1 MQAPAYQSRLV
12 VAAAQLL
19 LPTGATAVVAVKA
32 AVHLVARSCRR
43 RCCRWNR
50 QLGGKA
56 AVLGADR

>member
-19 LPTGATAVVAVKA
+19 LPAAAVVTVKA

-43 RCCRWNR
+43 CCRWNW
-50 QLGGKA
+50 QLGGEA

>member
-19 LPTGATAVVAVKA
+19 LPTAAAAVVAVKA
-32 AVHLVARSCRR
+32 AVHLIARSCR
-43 RCCRWNR
+43 RCCRWNW
-50 QLGGKA
+50 QLGGEA

>member
-19 LPTGATAVVAVKA
+19 LPDAAAVVAVKA

-43 RCCRWNR
+43 CCRWNW
-50 QLGGKA
+50 QLGGEA